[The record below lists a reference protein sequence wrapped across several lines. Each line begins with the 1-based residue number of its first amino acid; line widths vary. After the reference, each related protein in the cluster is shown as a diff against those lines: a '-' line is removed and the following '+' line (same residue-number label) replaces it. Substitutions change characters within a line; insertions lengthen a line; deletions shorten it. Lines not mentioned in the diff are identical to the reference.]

1 MFYSLQDVHDGFF
14 KLFQPQVVVP
24 LGSATFPIPVVY
36 ARKSNK
42 ANDKK
47 PLEGYPRI
55 VLLDQTISFSKD
67 WRPNEE
73 SFVVGYELNNTTN
86 LFDKAWV
93 TKAPLE
99 LLFSYQVSGYFD
111 NLQHKL
117 AFMTWVFENFRAFGG
132 VMLNPEVL
140 PDGHII
146 GDSTTYS
153 MGTNELDRA
162 DGIFEYNL
170 SFVLK
175 PLVHLEK
182 VELLDLVNRFSI
194 NGLNSNPPVTAPIG
208 PPTPLP
214 DVLNLRDLEMR
225 VDELE
230 DDNEDNWNYNEW

>member
-24 LGSATFPIPVVY
+24 LGAATFPIPVVY

-67 WRPNEE
+67 WRPNDEE
-73 SFVVGYELNNTTN
+73 FVVGYALNEDETAY
-86 LFDKAWV
+86 DKAWL

-99 LLFSYQVSGYFD
+99 LIFEYQVSGYFE

-117 AFMTWVFENFRAFGG
+117 AFMTWVFQNFRAFGG
-132 VMLNPEVL
+132 VLLNAETL
-140 PDGHII
+140 PDGQRV
-146 GDSTTYS
+146 GDSVTYS
-153 MGTNELDRA
+153 MRTNEAERA

-170 SFVLK
+170 NFTLK

-182 VELLDLVNRFSI
+182 VELLALVEELTI
-194 NGLNSNPPVTAPIG
+194 GVNP
-208 PPTPLP
+208 
-214 DVLNLRDLEMR
+214 
-225 VDELE
+225 
-230 DDNEDNWNYNEW
+230 